1 MEVITMAGLK
11 KATNSTNN
19 DFDKVVS
26 QIENESYRTLNDEV
40 EIGEDGLVH
49 DVPLLAGYVD
59 ESGTLHTTFTYREMN
74 GKDEEAISKADV
86 RQNGAKMV
94 NVLVE
99 RCVVAVGTLTKKECG
114 ARWGTII
121 REMLG
126 GDLDYMAFK
135 IRELSKGKEV
145 EFTHKC
151 PNCGSKLTTI
161 INTDEFN
168 IKPYMGQSAIN
179 FTLVRGYR
187 DGKKEL
193 HKEGVIR
200 LPNGFDREIVTP
212 LFKKNVSTAMTMLLT
227 RLIAFNDGALVTQN
241 LVSEMSLRDREILEK
256 IIKENTFGID
266 TTIDNLMCDS
276 CGTDIS
282 GEVGQSNFL

>member
-1 MEVITMAGLK
+1 MAGLK
-11 KATNSTNN
+11 KANNSNN
-19 DFDKVVS
+19 DFDKVVN
-26 QIENESYRTLNDEV
+26 QIENENIRNLNDEIEV
-40 EIGEDGLVH
+40 SEDGYVH
-49 DVPLLAGYVD
+49 DVPMLAGYVD
-59 ESGTLHTTFTYREMN
+59 KDGVLHTTFTYREMN

-99 RCVVAVGTLTKKECG
+99 RCVVAIGTLTKKECG
-114 ARWGTII
+114 ARWGTIV
-121 REMLG
+121 RELLG

-161 INTDEFN
+161 VSTDEFN
-168 IKPYMGQSAIN
+168 IKPYMGQSVID
-179 FTLVRGYR
+179 FTLARGYK
-187 DGKKEL
+187 DGKKEI

-212 LFKKNVSTAMTMLLT
+212 LFKKNVSTAMTMMLT
-227 RLIAFNDGALVTQN
+227 RLISFNDGAIVTQN
-241 LVSEMSLRDREILEK
+241 LVNEMTLRDRDILEK
-256 IIKENTFGID
+256 IIKENTFGVD
-266 TTIDNLMCDS
+266 TTLDNLICS
-276 CGTDIS
+276 NCGQDIS

>member
-1 MEVITMAGLK
+1 MAGLK
-11 KATNSTNN
+11 KANN
-19 DFDKVVS
+19 GSSNELEKVVS
-26 QIENESYRTLNDEV
+26 QIESENVRTLNDEIEV
-40 EIGEDGLVH
+40 GEDGLVH

-59 ESGTLHTTFTYREMN
+59 KDGVLHTTFTYREMN

-99 RCVVAVGTLTKKECG
+99 RCVTQIGTLTKKECG
-114 ARWGTII
+114 AKWGTVV
-121 REMLG
+121 RELLG

-145 EFTHKC
+145 EFIHKC
-151 PNCGSKLTTI
+151 PNCGTKLTTI
-161 INTDEFN
+161 VSTDEFQ
-168 IKPYMGQSAIN
+168 IKPYMGQSAID
-179 FTLVRGYR
+179 FSLVRGYK
-187 DGKKEL
+187 DGRGEL
-193 HKEGVIR
+193 HKDGIIR

-212 LFKKNVSTAMTMLLT
+212 LFKKNPSTAMTMMLT
-227 RLIAFNDGALVTQN
+227 RLMAFNDGALVTQN
-241 LVSEMSLRDREILEK
+241 LVNEMTLRDREILEK

-266 TTIDNLMCDS
+266 TNIEIVCSS
-276 CGTDIS
+276 CGQDIS

>member
-1 MEVITMAGLK
+1 MAGLK
-11 KATNSTNN
+11 KANN
-19 DFDKVVS
+19 NELDKVIN
-26 QIENESYRTLNDEV
+26 QIEDENIRSLNNEV

-49 DVPLLAGYVD
+49 DVPLLAGYLDKDGV
-59 ESGTLHTTFTYREMN
+59 LHTTFTYREMN
-74 GKDEEAISKADV
+74 GKDEEAINKADV
-86 RQNGAKMV
+86 RSNGAKMV

-99 RCVVAVGTLTKKECG
+99 RCVVSIGTLTKKECG

-151 PNCGSKLTTI
+151 PDCGSKLTTI
-161 INTDEFN
+161 VNTDEFN
-168 IKPYMGQSAIN
+168 LKPYMGQSVID
-179 FTLVRGYR
+179 FSLVRGYK
-187 DGKKEL
+187 DGKGEI
-193 HKEGVIR
+193 HKDGVIR

-212 LFKKNVSTAMTMLLT
+212 LFKKNVSTAMTMMMT
-227 RLIAFNDGALVTQN
+227 RLMAFNDGALVTQN
-241 LVSEMSLRDREILEK
+241 CVSEMSLRDREILER
-256 IIKENTFGID
+256 IIKDNTFGID
-266 TTIDNLMCDS
+266 TNIELVCSS
-276 CGTDIS
+276 CGQDIS

>member
-1 MEVITMAGLK
+1 MAGLK
-11 KATNSTNN
+11 KANNSNN
-19 DFDKVVS
+19 DFDKVVN
-26 QIENESYRTLNDEV
+26 QIENENIRNLNDEIEV
-40 EIGEDGLVH
+40 SEDGYVH
-49 DVPLLAGYVD
+49 DVPMLAGYVD
-59 ESGTLHTTFTYREMN
+59 KDGVLHTTFTYREMN

-99 RCVVAVGTLTKKECG
+99 RCVVAIGTLTKKECG
-114 ARWGTII
+114 ARWGTIV
-121 REMLG
+121 RELLG

-161 INTDEFN
+161 VSTDEFN
-168 IKPYMGQSAIN
+168 IKPYMGQSVID
-179 FTLVRGYR
+179 FTLARGYK
-187 DGKKEL
+187 DGKKEI

-212 LFKKNVSTAMTMLLT
+212 LFKKNVSTAMTMMLT
-227 RLIAFNDGALVTQN
+227 RLISFNDGALVTQN
-241 LVSEMSLRDREILEK
+241 LVNEMTLRDRDILEK
-256 IIKENTFGID
+256 IIKENTFGVD
-266 TTIDNLMCDS
+266 TTLENLTCS
-276 CGTDIS
+276 NCGQDIS

>member
-1 MEVITMAGLK
+1 MAGLK
-11 KATNSTNN
+11 KANN
-19 DFDKVVS
+19 GSSNELEKVVS
-26 QIENESYRTLNDEV
+26 QIESENVRTLNDEIEV
-40 EIGEDGLVH
+40 GEDGLVH

-59 ESGTLHTTFTYREMN
+59 KDGVLHTTFTYREMN

-99 RCVVAVGTLTKKECG
+99 RCVTQIGTLTKKECG
-114 ARWGTII
+114 ARWGTVV
-121 REMLG
+121 RELLG

-145 EFTHKC
+145 EFIHKC
-151 PNCGSKLTTI
+151 PNCGTKLTTI
-161 INTDEFN
+161 VRTDEFQ
-168 IKPYMGQSAIN
+168 IKPYMGQSAID
-179 FTLVRGYR
+179 FSLVRGYK
-187 DGKKEL
+187 DGRGEL
-193 HKEGVIR
+193 HKDGIIR

-212 LFKKNVSTAMTMLLT
+212 LFKKNPSTAMTMMLT

-241 LVSEMSLRDREILEK
+241 LVNEMTLRDREILEK

-266 TTIDNLMCDS
+266 TNIEIVCSS
-276 CGTDIS
+276 CGQDIS

>member
-1 MEVITMAGLK
+1 MAGLK
-11 KATNSTNN
+11 KANSNN

-26 QIENESYRTLNDEV
+26 QIEDENTRSLNDEV
-40 EIGEDGLVH
+40 EVSEDGYVH
-49 DVPLLAGYVD
+49 DVPMLAGYVD
-59 ESGTLHTTFTYREMN
+59 KDGVLHTTFTYREMN

-86 RQNGAKMV
+86 RSNGAKMV

-99 RCVVAVGTLTKKECG
+99 RCVVQIGTLTKKECG

-121 REMLG
+121 RELLG

-145 EFTHKC
+145 EFQHKC
-151 PNCGSKLTTI
+151 PNCGTKLTT
-161 INTDEFN
+161 NVSTDEFQ
-168 IKPYMGQSAIN
+168 IKPYMSQSAID
-179 FTLVRGYR
+179 FTLVRGYK
-187 DGKKEL
+187 DGRGEI

-212 LFKKNVSTAMTMLLT
+212 LFKKNPSTAMTMMLT

-241 LVSEMSLRDREILEK
+241 NVNEMTLRDREILEK

-266 TTIDNLMCDS
+266 TNIEIVCSS
-276 CGTDIS
+276 CGQDIS

>member
-1 MEVITMAGLK
+1 MAGLK
-11 KATNSTNN
+11 KANN
-19 DFDKVVS
+19 GSSNELEKVVS
-26 QIENESYRTLNDEV
+26 QIESENVRTLNDEIEV
-40 EIGEDGLVH
+40 GEDGLVH

-59 ESGTLHTTFTYREMN
+59 KDGVLHTTFTYREMN

-99 RCVVAVGTLTKKECG
+99 RCVTQIGTLTKKECG
-114 ARWGTII
+114 AKWGTVV
-121 REMLG
+121 RELLG

-145 EFTHKC
+145 EFIHKC
-151 PNCGSKLTTI
+151 PNCGTKLTTI
-161 INTDEFN
+161 VSTDEFQ
-168 IKPYMGQSAIN
+168 IKPYLGQSAID
-179 FTLVRGYR
+179 FSLVRGYK
-187 DGKKEL
+187 DGRGEL
-193 HKEGVIR
+193 HKDGIIR

-212 LFKKNVSTAMTMLLT
+212 LFKKNPSTAMTMMLT

-241 LVSEMSLRDREILEK
+241 LVNEMTLRDREILEK

-266 TTIDNLMCDS
+266 TNIEIVCSS
-276 CGTDIS
+276 CGQDIS

>member
-1 MEVITMAGLK
+1 MAGLK
-11 KATNSTNN
+11 KANNSNN

-26 QIENESYRTLNDEV
+26 QIESENIRNLNDEIEV
-40 EIGEDGLVH
+40 PEDGYVH
-49 DVPLLAGYVD
+49 DVPMLAGYVD
-59 ESGTLHTTFTYREMN
+59 KDGVLHTTFTYREMN

-99 RCVVAVGTLTKKECG
+99 RCVVAIGTLTKKECG
-114 ARWGTII
+114 ARWGTIV
-121 REMLG
+121 RELLG

-161 INTDEFN
+161 VSTDEFN
-168 IKPYMGQSAIN
+168 IKPYMGQSVID
-179 FTLVRGYR
+179 FTLARGYK
-187 DGKKEL
+187 DGKKEI

-212 LFKKNVSTAMTMLLT
+212 LFKKNVSTAMTMMLT
-227 RLIAFNDGALVTQN
+227 RLISFNDGALVTQN
-241 LVSEMSLRDREILEK
+241 LVNEMTLRDRDILEK
-256 IIKENTFGID
+256 IIKENTFGVD
-266 TTIDNLMCDS
+266 TTLENLTCS
-276 CGTDIS
+276 NCGQDIS

>member
-1 MEVITMAGLK
+1 MAGLK
-11 KATNSTNN
+11 KANNSNN
-19 DFDKVVS
+19 DFDKVVN
-26 QIENESYRTLNDEV
+26 QIENENIRNLNDEIEV
-40 EIGEDGLVH
+40 SEDGYVH
-49 DVPLLAGYVD
+49 DVPMLAGYVD
-59 ESGTLHTTFTYREMN
+59 KDGVLHTTFTYREMN

-99 RCVVAVGTLTKKECG
+99 RCVVAIGTLTKKECG
-114 ARWGTII
+114 ARWGTIV
-121 REMLG
+121 RELLG

-151 PNCGSKLTTI
+151 PNCGTKLTTI
-161 INTDEFN
+161 VSTDEFN
-168 IKPYMGQSAIN
+168 IKPYMGQSVID
-179 FTLVRGYR
+179 FTLARGYK
-187 DGKKEL
+187 DGKKEI

-212 LFKKNVSTAMTMLLT
+212 LFKKNVSTAMTMMLT
-227 RLIAFNDGALVTQN
+227 RLISFNDGALVTQN
-241 LVSEMSLRDREILEK
+241 LVNEMTLRDRDILEK
-256 IIKENTFGID
+256 IIKENTFGVD
-266 TTIDNLMCDS
+266 TTLDNLICS
-276 CGTDIS
+276 NCGQDIS

>member
-1 MEVITMAGLK
+1 MEVMIMAGLK
-11 KATNSTNN
+11 KANSNN
-19 DFDKVVS
+19 ELDKVVG
-26 QIENESYRTLNDEV
+26 QIESENIRTLNDEV
-40 EIGEDGLVH
+40 EVSEDGIVH

-59 ESGTLHTTFTYREMN
+59 NDGVLHTTFSYREMN

-99 RCVVAVGTLTKKECG
+99 RCVVQIGTLTKKECG

-121 REMLG
+121 RELLG

-145 EFTHKC
+145 EFQHKC
-151 PNCGSKLTTI
+151 PSCGTKLTTI
-161 INTDEFN
+161 VNTDEFQ
-168 IKPYMGQSAIN
+168 IKPYMGQSSID
-179 FTLVRGYR
+179 FTLARGYR
-187 DGKKEL
+187 DGKGEI

-212 LFKKNVSTAMTMLLT
+212 LFKKNASTAMTMMLT

-241 LVSEMSLRDREILEK
+241 NVNEMTLRDREILEK
-256 IIKENTFGID
+256 IIKENTFGVD
-266 TTIDNLMCDS
+266 TSLELNCSS
-276 CGTDIS
+276 CGQDIS

>member
-1 MEVITMAGLK
+1 MAGLK
-11 KATNSTNN
+11 KANN
-19 DFDKVVS
+19 GSSNELEKVVS
-26 QIENESYRTLNDEV
+26 QIESENVRTLNDEIEV
-40 EIGEDGLVH
+40 GEDGLVH

-59 ESGTLHTTFTYREMN
+59 KDGVLHTTFTYREMN

-99 RCVVAVGTLTKKECG
+99 RCVVAIGTLTKKECG
-114 ARWGTII
+114 ARWGTIV
-121 REMLG
+121 RELLG

-145 EFTHKC
+145 EFIHKC
-151 PNCGSKLTTI
+151 PNCGTKLTTI
-161 INTDEFN
+161 VSTDEFQ
-168 IKPYMGQSAIN
+168 IKPYMGQSAID
-179 FTLVRGYR
+179 FSLVRGYK
-187 DGKKEL
+187 DGRGEL
-193 HKEGVIR
+193 HKDGIIR

-212 LFKKNVSTAMTMLLT
+212 LFKKNPSTAMTMMLT
-227 RLIAFNDGALVTQN
+227 RLMAFNDGALVTQN
-241 LVSEMSLRDREILEK
+241 LVNEMTLRDREILEK

-266 TTIDNLMCDS
+266 TNIEIVCSS
-276 CGTDIS
+276 CGQDIS

>member
-1 MEVITMAGLK
+1 MAGLK
-11 KATNSTNN
+11 KANNSGN

-26 QIENESYRTLNDEV
+26 QIEDESTRTLNDEIEV
-40 EIGEDGLVH
+40 SEDGLVH

-59 ESGTLHTTFTYREMN
+59 KDGTLHSTFTYREMN

-99 RCVVAVGTLTKKECG
+99 RCVVQIGTLTKKECG

-145 EFTHKC
+145 EFQHKC
-151 PNCGSKLTTI
+151 PNCGTKLTTI
-161 INTDEFN
+161 VNTDEFQ
-168 IKPYMGQSAIN
+168 IKSFMGQSAIN
-179 FTLVRGYR
+179 FTLARGYK
-187 DGKKEL
+187 DGKGEI
-193 HKEGVIR
+193 HKDGVIR

-212 LFKKNVSTAMTMLLT
+212 LFKKNVSTAMTMMLT

-241 LVSEMSLRDREILEK
+241 NVNEMTLRDREILEK

-266 TTIDNLMCDS
+266 TSIEIVCSS
-276 CGTDIS
+276 CGQDIS

>member
-1 MEVITMAGLK
+1 MAGLK
-11 KATNSTNN
+11 KANNN

-26 QIENESYRTLNDEV
+26 QIEDEEIRVLNDEIEV
-40 EIGEDGLVH
+40 AEDGYVH

-59 ESGTLHTTFTYREMN
+59 ENGTLHNTFTYREMN
-74 GKDEEAISKADV
+74 GKDEEAISKGDV

-99 RCVVAVGTLTKKECG
+99 RCVVQIGTLTKKECG
-114 ARWGTII
+114 SKWGAII

-135 IRELSKGKEV
+135 IRELSKGNEV

-151 PNCGSKLTTI
+151 PSCGSKLNTVV
-161 INTDEFN
+161 NTDEFK
-168 IKPYMGQSAIN
+168 IKPYTGQSAID
-179 FTLVRGYR
+179 FTLVRGYK
-187 DGKKEL
+187 DKKGNV

-200 LPNGFDREIVTP
+200 LPNGFDREVVTP
-212 LFKKNVSTAMTMLLT
+212 LFKKNSSTAMSLLLT
-227 RLIAFNDGALVTQN
+227 RLIAFNGENVFVTQDGI
-241 LVSEMSLRDREILEK
+241 SELSLRDRDILEK

-266 TTIDNLMCDS
+266 TTIEDIVCSS
-276 CGTDIS
+276 CGQDIS
-282 GEVGQSNFL
+282 GEIGQSNFL

>member
-1 MEVITMAGLK
+1 MAGLK
-11 KATNSTNN
+11 KANN
-19 DFDKVVS
+19 GSNNELDKVVS
-26 QIENESYRTLNDEV
+26 QIESENTRSLNEEIEV
-40 EIGEDGLVH
+40 SEDGLVH

-59 ESGTLHTTFTYREMN
+59 KDGVLHTTFTYREMN

-99 RCVVAVGTLTKKECG
+99 RCVVAIGTLTKKECG

-151 PNCGSKLTTI
+151 PSCGTKLTTVV
-161 INTDEFN
+161 NTDEFQ
-168 IKPYMGQSAIN
+168 IKPYMGQSAID
-179 FTLVRGYR
+179 FTLVRGYK
-187 DGKKEL
+187 DGKGEV
-193 HKEGVIR
+193 HKDGVIR

-212 LFKKNVSTAMTMLLT
+212 LFKKNVSTAMTLMMT

-241 LVSEMSLRDREILEK
+241 NVNEMTLRDREILEK

-266 TTIDNLMCDS
+266 TTLELVCSS
-276 CGTDIS
+276 CGQDIS